1 MQSGAVV
8 ACMAHAHEVTGSN
21 PVSAPIRN
29 VYQSSDHVVKMNFET
44 CRFVIY
50 VSVIKL
56 LNAAASYRECLPV

>member
-44 CRFVIY
+44 FRFVI
-50 VSVIKL
+50 
-56 LNAAASYRECLPV
+56 